1 MLRKLTTWV
10 AASATIS
17 RPSSQLLV
25 TNHPARI
32 IFPPPV
38 TLQSSAVAVPHAG
51 LKATNRGRLVRS
63 ARRGRYEIGIMG
75 EMNRNSATDSEREA
89 GELPDPALEIEASG
103 DANQAMYLPFTSG
116 TTGEPEGG
124 YAQRQHA
131 ARHGTDDGARLPV
144 GARGALNAE
153 PVQPQSGSR
162 CADHRARRRRRT
174 GRPRSAARREPA
186 RSAGGD
192 PHRVSVRSAEGAVGG
207 ASQ

>member
-1 MLRKLTTWV
+1 M
-10 AASATIS
+10 
-17 RPSSQLLV
+17 
-25 TNHPARI
+25 
-32 IFPPPV
+32 
-38 TLQSSAVAVPHAG
+38 PHAG

-174 GRPRSAARREPA
+174 GRPRSAR
-186 RSAGGD
+186 
-192 PHRVSVRSAEGAVGG
+192 G
-207 ASQ
+207 ASLLDRLEETRTEFLFGVPREQLEALANEVREFFRPLRRR